1 MAAEVAL
8 QVAVRC
14 RPFSEDDAKLGVF
27 CDETGDQQVV
37 IPRPFDT
44 FRAKAFNHCWW
55 SAFNYETHLASEDTD
70 NLDLLSDLP
79 IVSQEDV
86 FDGQCDYYS
95 FMRQRNNEQTWMTI
109 TKSVI
114 KPKRNNAKN
123 Y

>member
-70 NLDLLSDLP
+70 NLSRTRFRIQSQMVSCKLAQLLH
-79 IVSQEDV
+79 V
-86 FDGQCDYYS
+86 
-95 FMRQRNNEQTWMTI
+95 
-109 TKSVI
+109 
-114 KPKRNNAKN
+114 
-123 Y
+123 

>member
-27 CDETGDQQVV
+27 CDETGDQQQVV

-86 FDGQCDYYS
+86 FERVGKTMLDYQS
-95 FMRQRNNEQTWMTI
+95 FRRRRNSLS
-109 TKSVI
+109 KFLHG
-114 KPKRNNAKN
+114 
-123 Y
+123 